1 MSDETKVE
9 EHDQEAAVSE
19 QPIGDS
25 QEDQQDGQKM
35 VPLSAMLATR
45 KKAQEAEERALKAE
59 AAAQA
64 YQDYLNKLNA
74 GKQEKEEEEEDPRAI
89 VERKDLRENTAHT
102 KRDIL
107 ETLYQDMNPEAV
119 QKINKYLKP
128 ILEKKPWLAQSVD
141 TAQNRYARAYEIVQ
155 DYIHLVEEKPAGRTQ
170 SSNMDGQRIIQ
181 NAQKPRS
188 PVEVGKSARPEGME
202 YLKSIQGKKE
212 FREYRQKVL
221 RGEA

>member
-1 MSDETKVE
+1 MSDETHVE
-9 EHDQEAAVSE
+9 EQDQEAAVSE
-19 QPIGDS
+19 QPAGDP
-25 QEDQQDGQKM
+25 QEEQQDGQKM

-45 KKAQEAEERALKAE
+45 KKLQEAETRAVKAE
-59 AAAQA
+59 AAQQA
-64 YQDYLNKLNA
+64 YQEYLSKMNA
-74 GKQEKEEEEEDPRAI
+74 TDEKEEEDPKAL
-89 VERKDLRENTAHT
+89 VEKQDLHATTAHT

-119 QKINKYLKP
+119 QKVNKYLKP
-128 ILEKKPWLAQSVD
+128 ILEKKPWLADSVN

-155 DYIHLVEEKPAGRTQ
+155 DYLHLVEEKPVARQ
-170 SSNMDGQRIIQ
+170 SSNQDGQRIIQ
-181 NAQKPRS
+181 NAHKPRS